1 MRCWQSSGGIRQVP
15 QAGEIEPAQVHLQEH
30 RVDGGNSRKACHLFQ
45 SDPIEDG
52 GREGKSL
59 FQDQPAAKFEAHQ

>member
-1 MRCWQSSGGIRQVP
+1 MRCWQSSGIRQVP
-15 QAGEIEPAQVHLQEH
+15 QAGEIEPAQ
-30 RVDGGNSRKACHLFQ
+30 DSFAGASSRWWNFLKACHLFQ

-52 GREGKSL
+52 GREGKL